1 MSSRGRAKSE
11 DPEVRVVPKVTASM
25 LQAIARK
32 TQEDVMFLVWP
43 VVLELLLDEART
55 GKQETVIWLH
65 KLLMDMPVDHYFAGL
80 SLVRE
85 LQAIG
90 CAAQVGKVDD
100 DRSWERLAVQVSW
113 KEVRA

>member
-1 MSSRGRAKSE
+1 MPYQLSHAAARI
-11 DPEVRVVPKVTASM
+11 PEA
-25 LQAIARK
+25 QA
-32 TQEDVMFLVWP
+32 
-43 VVLELLLDEART
+43 

-65 KLLMDMPVDHYFAGL
+65 KLLKDMPVDHYFAGV

-85 LQAIG
+85 LQGIG

-113 KEVRA
+113 KEARA